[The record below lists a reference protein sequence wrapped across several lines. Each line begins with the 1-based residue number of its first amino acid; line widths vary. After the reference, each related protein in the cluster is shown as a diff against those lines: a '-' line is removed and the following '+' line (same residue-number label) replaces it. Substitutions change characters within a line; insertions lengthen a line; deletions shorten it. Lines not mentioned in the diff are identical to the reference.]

1 MNIYKYIIL
10 TMLWALSLSCSGPFD
25 MKLDDEPI
33 IYLESYPGSDEM
45 IEFSILPAYSKSNS
59 AILPEF
65 NPQIRFMVN
74 GEEIP
79 VVLNKNFCVSEEYDS
94 ESYLADYKPVP
105 GDKMTIEVS
114 SEGFKSIYAETSI
127 PQPFPDRKIDYRE
140 IQIGDDKYKVLYVT
154 LKDDEDTDIAY
165 GLSLCTEHYHKRD
178 YYNDPELS
186 IDTTYLSWSRG
197 YQLRNEYDFVS
208 SSMEGMNIS
217 FKKWN
222 KDQQYTYRY
231 KQLAGWDDDTFNGNE
246 KTLSMALFDE
256 LYGGLYESP
265 LYDENQETIGFW
277 QESSRRKLI
286 LYTFSEE
293 FFKYQVAQELG
304 SENAGFFAG
313 LAPSNFCYTN
323 VVNGYGA
330 FAGVCYE
337 ETDWITPE
345 FIEKNR

>member
-1 MNIYKYIIL
+1 
-10 TMLWALSLSCSGPFD
+10 

-33 IYLESYPGSDEM
+33 IYLEAYPGADEM
-45 IEFSILPAYSKSNS
+45 IEFWILPAYSKSNS
-59 AILPEF
+59 ALRPDFKPE
-65 NPQIRFMVN
+65 IRFTVN
-74 GEEIP
+74 GQEVP
-79 VVLNKNFCVSEEYDS
+79 VVHNKDFCVSEDYDS

-105 GDKMTIEVS
+105 GDEMTVEVS
-114 SEGFKSIYAETSI
+114 SEGFKSVYAETSI
-127 PQPFPDRKIDYRE
+127 PAPFPERKIDYNE
-140 IQIGDDKYKVLYVT
+140 IQIGDYKYKVLYVT

-165 GLSLCTEHYHKRD
+165 GLSLCTEHYKKVAYD
-178 YYNDPELS
+178 NDPELS
-186 IDTTYLSWSRG
+186 RDTTYLSWSRG
-197 YQLRNEYDFVS
+197 YQLRSEYDFVS

-217 FKKWN
+217 FRKWN
-222 KDQQYTYRY
+222 KDLQYSYYY

-246 KTLSMALFDE
+246 KTLSMALYDD
-256 LYGGLYESP
+256 LYGGLYEDP
-265 LYDENQETIGFW
+265 VYDDNQEQIGVY
-277 QESSRRKLI
+277 QSLTRCKLN

-313 LAPSNFCYTN
+313 IAPSNFSYTN

-330 FAGVCYE
+330 FAGVWCE